1 MDKLSF
7 KNYDCRQDQSFFIPN
22 KRFSYIFNSKISG
35 IDDSDLCVLVGTNL
49 RKEAPL
55 INARLRQKI
64 KDSGGKFKIINFG
77 KKSCISLDF
86 IDGGDVYSSLSNLKD
101 QKFSG
106 LLKKSK
112 NPLFIIGQGP
122 LISKDG
128 ESLFYFL
135 LDLYNKNSK
144 NQKWSGFNILQNYS
158 GRVGALDL
166 NFYNNKNV
174 NKMYVNN
181 IYNGKYDI
189 LYLLSAD
196 ELDFDRIPK
205 KTFVIYQGHH
215 GDRAVKRAD
224 LIIPTSCFTEKEGIY
239 VNLEGRPQISR
250 QVKVPI
256 SGVRNCWSFFN
267 SLSRHLNMSTD
278 YENLNDVRSVMFKKF
293 PHLSNISLVPQNNIA
308 KLKKTHTKFS
318 KDFIN
323 SSIENF
329 YMTDSVSRNSPTMSS
344 CSSQIKR

>member
-1 MDKLSF
+1 MQT
-7 KNYDCRQDQSFFIPN
+7 RPIFFIPN

-144 NQKWSGFNILQNYS
+144 T
-158 GRVGALDL
+158 
-166 NFYNNKNV
+166 KN
-174 NKMYVNN
+174 
-181 IYNGKYDI
+181 G
-189 LYLLSAD
+189 
-196 ELDFDRIPK
+196 
-205 KTFVIYQGHH
+205 Q
-215 GDRAVKRAD
+215 D
-224 LIIPTSCFTEKEGIY
+224 LIFFKIIPEE
-239 VNLEGRPQISR
+239 
-250 QVKVPI
+250 
-256 SGVRNCWSFFN
+256 
-267 SLSRHLNMSTD
+267 
-278 YENLNDVRSVMFKKF
+278 
-293 PHLSNISLVPQNNIA
+293 
-308 KLKKTHTKFS
+308 
-318 KDFIN
+318 
-323 SSIENF
+323 
-329 YMTDSVSRNSPTMSS
+329 
-344 CSSQIKR
+344 

>member
-1 MDKLSF
+1 MRFLRIKYQKL
-7 KNYDCRQDQSFFIPN
+7 I
-22 KRFSYIFNSKISG
+22 
-35 IDDSDLCVLVGTNL
+35 L
-49 RKEAPL
+49 
-55 INARLRQKI
+55 
-64 KDSGGKFKIINFG
+64 INFG

-166 NFYNNKNV
+166 NFYNKKNV

-189 LYLLSAD
+189 L
-196 ELDFDRIPK
+196 
-205 KTFVIYQGHH
+205 
-215 GDRAVKRAD
+215 
-224 LIIPTSCFTEKEGIY
+224 
-239 VNLEGRPQISR
+239 
-250 QVKVPI
+250 
-256 SGVRNCWSFFN
+256 
-267 SLSRHLNMSTD
+267 
-278 YENLNDVRSVMFKKF
+278 
-293 PHLSNISLVPQNNIA
+293 
-308 KLKKTHTKFS
+308 
-318 KDFIN
+318 
-323 SSIENF
+323 
-329 YMTDSVSRNSPTMSS
+329 
-344 CSSQIKR
+344 